1 MILPAHKKRRSG
13 APSPDVICGGTAPAA
28 SADGGGSASARIRT
42 LPYGPAPPP
51 TRRSAGKNV
60 LIFADVPFKM
70 RHAPLK
76 QRKLPPYGSW
86 LRLFAADACG
96 QVGQKRRRRAARGED
111 QLVLCARH
119 AHIKEP
125 ALLFR
130 IRVCRAERR
139 RIAVQKG
146 APFVSFPHKKRTGA
160 RDHIHPQKTQGSS
173 APFPHKR
180 RTGAR
185 YVLPRTECARRPP
198 ENTPG
203 APVFLPQR
211 AHTHAELRI

>member
-1 MILPAHKKRRSG
+1 
-13 APSPDVICGGTAPAA
+13 
-28 SADGGGSASARIRT
+28 
-42 LPYGPAPPP
+42 
-51 TRRSAGKNV
+51 
-60 LIFADVPFKM
+60 M

-86 LRLFAADACG
+86 LRLFAADVCG

-130 IRVCRAERR
+130 IRVRRAERR

-146 APFVSFPHKKRTGA
+146 APPSSPSRTKNTRAQGTTFTRKKRRVPLLT
-160 RDHIHPQKTQGSS
+160 S
-173 APFPHKR
+173 PHR
-180 RTGAR
+180 MRTGAR
-185 YVLPRTECARRPP
+185 YALPRTECARRRAEYPRGARFVFP
-198 ENTPG
+198 QGHLPLAYFRFKKSLRYATPK
-203 APVFLPQR
+203 
-211 AHTHAELRI
+211 

>member
-1 MILPAHKKRRSG
+1 M
-13 APSPDVICGGTAPAA
+13 
-28 SADGGGSASARIRT
+28 

-86 LRLFAADACG
+86 LRLFAADVCG

-130 IRVCRAERR
+130 IRIRRAERR

-146 APFVSFPHKKRTGA
+146 APPSLPSPHKKRTGA

-173 APFPHKR
+173 AHFPAQNAHGRK
-180 RTGAR
+180 GPHSPAKNAGLLCH
-185 YVLPRTECARRPP
+185 LPRTKCARAQGMLFPVQNAQGAARNKSARRPLCFP
-198 ENTPG
+198 AR
-203 APVFLPQR
+203 APSPRLFQ
-211 AHTHAELRI
+211 I

>member
-1 MILPAHKKRRSG
+1 
-13 APSPDVICGGTAPAA
+13 
-28 SADGGGSASARIRT
+28 
-42 LPYGPAPPP
+42 
-51 TRRSAGKNV
+51 
-60 LIFADVPFKM
+60 M

-86 LRLFAADACG
+86 LRLFAADFCG
-96 QVGQKRRRRAARGED
+96 QVGQKKRRRAARGED

-130 IRVCRAERR
+130 IRVRRAERR

-146 APFVSFPHKKRTGA
+146 APPSSPSRTKNTRAQGTTFTRKKRRAPLPPSPHKM
-160 RDHIHPQKTQGSS
+160 
-173 APFPHKR
+173 

-185 YVLPRTECARRPP
+185 YALPRTECARRRAEYPRGARFVFP
-198 ENTPG
+198 QGHLPLAYFRFKKSLRYATPK
-203 APVFLPQR
+203 
-211 AHTHAELRI
+211 

>member
-1 MILPAHKKRRSG
+1 
-13 APSPDVICGGTAPAA
+13 
-28 SADGGGSASARIRT
+28 
-42 LPYGPAPPP
+42 
-51 TRRSAGKNV
+51 
-60 LIFADVPFKM
+60 M

-86 LRLFAADACG
+86 LRLFAADVCG

-130 IRVCRAERR
+130 IRVRRAERR

-146 APFVSFPHKKRTGA
+146 APFVSFPPTKSARAQGTLFPVQNAQGA
-160 RDHIHPQKTQGSS
+160 ARNIRA
-173 APFPHKR
+173 APALFSRKGTFPSPISDLKSLCGTR
-180 RTGAR
+180 RR
-185 YVLPRTECARRPP
+185 NDRQ
-198 ENTPG
+198 G
-203 APVFLPQR
+203 APCLRRGWCSR
-211 AHTHAELRI
+211 AADVR

>member
-1 MILPAHKKRRSG
+1 
-13 APSPDVICGGTAPAA
+13 
-28 SADGGGSASARIRT
+28 
-42 LPYGPAPPP
+42 
-51 TRRSAGKNV
+51 
-60 LIFADVPFKM
+60 M

-76 QRKLPPYGSW
+76 QRKLPPYGPW
-86 LRLFAADACG
+86 LRLFAADVCG

-146 APFVSFPHKKRTGA
+146 APLRLLPVQKTHGRKGPHSPAKNARLLCPLPPQKAHGRKVCSSPHKMRKAPRGIDPRGARFVSPQGHLPLAYFRFKK
-160 RDHIHPQKTQGSS
+160 SL
-173 APFPHKR
+173 
-180 RTGAR
+180 R
-185 YVLPRTECARRPP
+185 YA
-198 ENTPG
+198 TPK
-203 APVFLPQR
+203 
-211 AHTHAELRI
+211 

>member
-1 MILPAHKKRRSG
+1 
-13 APSPDVICGGTAPAA
+13 
-28 SADGGGSASARIRT
+28 
-42 LPYGPAPPP
+42 
-51 TRRSAGKNV
+51 
-60 LIFADVPFKM
+60 M

-86 LRLFAADACG
+86 QRLFAADVCG

-130 IRVCRAERR
+130 IRRAERR

-146 APFVSFPHKKRTGA
+146 ASLRLLPVQKTHGRKGPHSPAKNAGLLCHLPPTKCARAQGMLFPVQNAQGAARNIRAAPALFSRKGTFPSPISDLKSLCGTRRRNDRQGAPCLRRGWCSRAAGA
-160 RDHIHPQKTQGSS
+160 R
-173 APFPHKR
+173 
-180 RTGAR
+180 
-185 YVLPRTECARRPP
+185 
-198 ENTPG
+198 
-203 APVFLPQR
+203 
-211 AHTHAELRI
+211 

>member
-1 MILPAHKKRRSG
+1 
-13 APSPDVICGGTAPAA
+13 
-28 SADGGGSASARIRT
+28 
-42 LPYGPAPPP
+42 
-51 TRRSAGKNV
+51 
-60 LIFADVPFKM
+60 M

-86 LRLFAADACG
+86 LRLFAADVCG

-130 IRVCRAERR
+130 IRIRRAERR

-146 APFVSFPHKKRTGA
+146 APLRSLPRTKSARAQGTTFTRKKR
-160 RDHIHPQKTQGSS
+160 K
-173 APFPHKR
+173 APLPPSPNKM

-185 YVLPRTECARRPP
+185 YALPRTECARRRAEYPRGARFVFP
-198 ENTPG
+198 QGHLPLAYFRFKKSLRYATPK
-203 APVFLPQR
+203 
-211 AHTHAELRI
+211 

>member
-1 MILPAHKKRRSG
+1 
-13 APSPDVICGGTAPAA
+13 
-28 SADGGGSASARIRT
+28 
-42 LPYGPAPPP
+42 
-51 TRRSAGKNV
+51 
-60 LIFADVPFKM
+60 M

-86 LRLFAADACG
+86 LRLFAADVCG

-130 IRVCRAERR
+130 IRVRRDERR

-146 APFVSFPHKKRTGA
+146 APFISSPPAQMRTGA

-173 APFPHKR
+173 ATFPAQNAHGRKVCFSPYR
-180 RTGAR
+180 MRKAPRGINPRGAR
-185 YVLPRTECARRPP
+185 FVFPQGHLPLAYFRFKKSLRYA
-198 ENTPG
+198 TPK
-203 APVFLPQR
+203 
-211 AHTHAELRI
+211 

>member
-1 MILPAHKKRRSG
+1 
-13 APSPDVICGGTAPAA
+13 
-28 SADGGGSASARIRT
+28 
-42 LPYGPAPPP
+42 
-51 TRRSAGKNV
+51 
-60 LIFADVPFKM
+60 M

-86 LRLFAADACG
+86 LRLFAADVCG

-130 IRVCRAERR
+130 IRVCRDERR

-146 APFVSFPHKKRTGA
+146 APPSSPSRTKNTRAQGTTFTRKKRKAPMPPSPHKKRTGA
-160 RDHIHPQKTQGSS
+160 RY
-173 APFPHKR
+173 A
-180 RTGAR
+180 
-185 YVLPRTECARRPP
+185 LPRTECVRRRAEWIRAAPALFSRKGTFP
-198 ENTPG
+198 SPISDLKSLCGTRRRNDRQG
-203 APVFLPQR
+203 APCLRRKSCSR
-211 AHTHAELRI
+211 AADVR

>member
-1 MILPAHKKRRSG
+1 
-13 APSPDVICGGTAPAA
+13 
-28 SADGGGSASARIRT
+28 
-42 LPYGPAPPP
+42 
-51 TRRSAGKNV
+51 
-60 LIFADVPFKM
+60 M

-86 LRLFAADACG
+86 QRLFAADVCG

-130 IRVCRAERR
+130 IRVRRDERR

-146 APFVSFPHKKRTGA
+146 APPSLPSPPTKSARAQGTTFTRKKRRVPLLTSPHRMRTGA

-173 APFPHKR
+173 APFPEQNAHGRKVCPSPYR
-180 RTGAR
+180 MRKA
-185 YVLPRTECARRPP
+185 PRGISARRPLCFP
-198 ENTPG
+198 AR
-203 APVFLPQR
+203 APSPRLFQ
-211 AHTHAELRI
+211 I

>member
-1 MILPAHKKRRSG
+1 M
-13 APSPDVICGGTAPAA
+13 
-28 SADGGGSASARIRT
+28 

-51 TRRSAGKNV
+51 TRRSAEKNV

-86 LRLFAADACG
+86 LRLFAADVCG

-130 IRVCRAERR
+130 IRVRRAERR

-146 APFVSFPHKKRTGA
+146 APPSPPPPHKCA
-160 RDHIHPQKTQGSS
+160 RAQGTTFTPQKTQGSS
-173 APFPHKR
+173 ATFPHKM

-185 YVLPRTECARRPP
+185 YAVQNAQGAARNRSARRPLCFP
-198 ENTPG
+198 AR
-203 APVFLPQR
+203 APSPRLFQ
-211 AHTHAELRI
+211 I